1 MKSKRQQE
9 ILRLIAKYDI
19 DTQEELRA
27 KLAENGFNATQAT
40 VSRDMRDLKIIK
52 SSGSDGRYKYVFQ
65 EPVNDAKLQTRYAK
79 VLREAVKA
87 VDVAI
92 QLVVVNV
99 YMGMAGAAAVAI
111 DSLALEGVGGSIAGE
126 DTLIVITKD
135 NVSAERVCNFIKEAI
150 K

>member
-9 ILRLIAKYDI
+9 ILRLISKYNI
-19 DTQEELRA
+19 DTQEELRQR
-27 KLAENGFNATQAT
+27 LAENGFNATQAT

-52 SSGSDGRYKYVFQ
+52 SSGSDGKYKYVFH
-65 EPVNDAKLQTRYAK
+65 EPLSDAKLQTRYAK
-79 VLREAVKA
+79 VLREAVKT

-99 YMGMAGAAAVAI
+99 YLGMAGAAAVAI
-111 DSLALEGVGGSIAGE
+111 DSLSLAGVVGSIAGE

-135 NVSAERVCNFIKEAI
+135 NASAVEVCDFIKEAI

>member
-52 SSGSDGRYKYVFQ
+52 SSGSDGRYKYVF
-65 EPVNDAKLQTRYAK
+65 
-79 VLREAVKA
+79 
-87 VDVAI
+87 
-92 QLVVVNV
+92 
-99 YMGMAGAAAVAI
+99 
-111 DSLALEGVGGSIAGE
+111 
-126 DTLIVITKD
+126 
-135 NVSAERVCNFIKEAI
+135 
-150 K
+150 

>member
-65 EPVNDAKLQTRYAK
+65 EPV
-79 VLREAVKA
+79 
-87 VDVAI
+87 DVAI

-111 DSLALEGVGGSIAGE
+111 DSLALEGVVGSIAGE

-135 NVSAERVCNFIKEAI
+135 NVSAERVCSFIKEAI